1 MLLFIYILHS
11 LNLTKGLDNTM
22 LVPYRRK
29 YSSGTLFLCVLLSK
43 SKMQK
48 KMQGNNLCECQA
60 TFVTHG
66 DSKLLKLLRN
76 NAEPVSDLK
85 GKNSCQI
92 ALVKELCKST

>member
-1 MLLFIYILHS
+1 
-11 LNLTKGLDNTM
+11 
-22 LVPYRRK
+22 
-29 YSSGTLFLCVLLSK
+29 
-43 SKMQK
+43 
-48 KMQGNNLCECQA
+48 MQGNNLCECQA

-85 GKNSCQI
+85 GNNSCQI